1 MTRTTWTDRGLL
13 ALRFALGIVFVMH
26 GWQKIA
32 TYGLG
37 GTAGF
42 LAQVGVPLPTLSAVL
57 IMTTEFVGGLALLA
71 GLGTRV
77 AAALLAFSMGVA
89 IAAVHLANGF
99 FLPTGFEYTFTL
111 LLVNL
116 AVVMTGAGAY
126 SIDARAFRTR
136 EITDRVALKTA
147 A

>member
-13 ALRFALGIVFVMH
+13 AVRLALGIVFVLH

-32 TYGLG
+32 TYGVG

-42 LAQVGVPLPTLSAVL
+42 LAQVGVPFPTLSAVL
-57 IMTTEFVGGLALLA
+57 IMTTEFVGGFALLA
-71 GLGTRV
+71 GFGTRV

-89 IAAVHLANGF
+89 VATVHLANGF
-99 FLPTGFEYTFTL
+99 FLPTGFEYALTL

-116 AVVMTGAGAY
+116 GLVMTGAGAY
-126 SIDARAFRTR
+126 SIDARAFRPR
-136 EITDRVALKTA
+136 EISERVALKTA